1 LLFGINKRRVKELK
15 FAEVCLHGVERT
27 KNDRLIITLPTF
39 IFSYCMV
46 VMNLIFSNVSLTL
59 TGLCCI
65 GDNKKT
71 VHPYIIGFV
80 LTAHPCIISD
90 RESCLQPCKSK
101 IDQFV
106 L

>member
-80 LTAHPCIISD
+80 LYWRQQEDCP
-90 RESCLQPCKSK
+90 RLYY
-101 IDQFV
+101 
-106 L
+106 